1 LAFLCSFIVHRQGG
15 IEIDIDTAGQ
25 RLQALDETS
34 IHKLQ
39 PLGMAGEVGSQ
50 EAEELAE
57 HRVVAVRCFGAREHH
72 LSAGANG
79 VMNLVA
85 LTQLEG
91 TTDGLRH
98 RGLVAISEGGFGFES
113 RGHGRSPADQGC
125 CTHGNA
131 SALLRQA
138 QVRFYVLPYEIHAT
152 SGIAAIGDR
161 LWEVWIPSAQFKT
174 CGATDLQGLG
184 DLGQRQELR
193 GWLASGRLNQ
203 YLASTVSV
211 CITIGGGLGVRNW
224 AWRIHGEFLKPL
236 TQNLPGVC

>member
-1 LAFLCSFIVHRQGG
+1 
-15 IEIDIDTAGQ
+15 
-25 RLQALDETS
+25 
-34 IHKLQ
+34 
-39 PLGMAGEVGSQ
+39 
-50 EAEELAE
+50 
-57 HRVVAVRCFGAREHH
+57 
-72 LSAGANG
+72 
-79 VMNLVA
+79 
-85 LTQLEG
+85 
-91 TTDGLRH
+91 H

-236 TQNLPGVC
+236 TQNLPGVCHFRSVVVPLVDALQPVLFDMVQAALRDFRQYPQRGHHGRSGSAQVMRCPFPARQNQCLLPDATV